1 MAPVRTKVLSIIV
14 LQLGL
19 SAAIGWLVRQ
29 AGAPLGA
36 PVVVLAF
43 VAAFAAVSTFS
54 VRLEFRS
61 QQVTFTLAEAVFA
74 VSLFV
79 VGPVGAAVAG
89 GIGELIVWLLRP
101 VRPLKVAF
109 NVSNQLCAMV
119 VGGTVFWLFHAG
131 SPEHVG
137 GWLAALAA
145 TLCYS
150 LFNLAGLAGVLSAT
164 EGRRFPTIFL
174 QFALTGSAVA
184 LTSGPLGLIGLT
196 LFRHDPFAPLL
207 LAPLCV
213 AVAFNNRHATA
224 QRDEHLRFERLYG
237 AGFRTA
243 RLVSFDDAVTAVATE
258 AQALLTGSGA
268 ICISESATGGWI
280 AVQVDASGAR
290 PAEPSLVRGLL
301 AIAYG
306 RDCTEI
312 AVDALPPEVR
322 VQLVG
327 AATITLASSSDGSPA
342 PVVLGVLRTPVS
354 GEDTPESRIQTLSAF
369 MTHAT
374 MAVGNARLLGEVEE
388 ALRQQ
393 VDLNRQKGDFVAA
406 VSHELRTPLTAM
418 LGSVGT
424 MMRLEERLDA
434 DGRHKMLVMAKDQ
447 GMRLKRLIEELL
459 TVAAAEHA
467 GMDVRHELVDVRRLL
482 VDVRTNLQSTTAA
495 RVVVESDTVE
505 GVVSDRL
512 KLQQILLNLVENAG
526 KYAPDGPI
534 EVVVAESGGRTTF
547 AVRDHGAGIPVAD
560 RGRVFERFVQLDQSS
575 TRRNGGTGLGLYLCR
590 QLAEA
595 LGGRLD
601 LGDAEGS
608 GCVFTVTLPTGDV
621 TAARAAAAMR
631 QAAPGRVV
639 KESIAMSRPLEG
651 ARG

>member
-1 MAPVRTKVLSIIV
+1 VRTKVLSIIV

-19 SAAIGWLVRQ
+19 SAATGWLVRH
-29 AGAPLGA
+29 AGAPVGA
-36 PVVVLAF
+36 PVAVLAF
-43 VAAFAAVSTFS
+43 IAAFAVVASFS

-74 VSLFV
+74 VALFV
-79 VGPVGAAVAG
+79 VGPVGAALAG
-89 GIGELIVWLLRP
+89 AVGEAVVWVTHR

-109 NVSNQLCAMV
+109 NVTNQLCAML
-119 VGGTVFWLFHAG
+119 VGGALFWLLEPGFSEDLDG
-131 SPEHVG
+131 L
-137 GWLAALAA
+137 LAALAA

-164 EGRRFPTIFL
+164 EGRRFPTMFL
-174 QFALTGSAVA
+174 HFALTGSAVA

-196 LFRHDPFAPLL
+196 LFRHDVFAPLL

-213 AVAFNNRHATA
+213 AIAFNNRHATA
-224 QRDEHLRFERLYG
+224 QRDEHLRFERLYD

-243 RLVSFDDAVTAVATE
+243 RLTSFDAAVTTVAAE
-258 AQALLTGSGA
+258 ARALLTGSGA
-268 ICISESATGGWI
+268 ICISESATRGWI
-280 AVQVDASGAR
+280 AVRIDDRGAVE
-290 PAEPSLVRGLL
+290 AEPTLVRGLL

-306 RDCTEI
+306 RPCAEL
-312 AVDALPPEVR
+312 AVDELPPEIR
-322 VQLVG
+322 SQLAG
-327 AATITLASSSDGSPA
+327 AATITMASSSDGSPA
-342 PVVLGVLRTPVS
+342 PVVIGVLRTAVS

-424 MMRLEERLDA
+424 MLRLEERLDG
-434 DGRHKMLVMAKDQ
+434 DGRRKMLVMAKDQ
-447 GMRLKRLIEELL
+447 GTRLKRLIEELL
-459 TVAAAEHA
+459 TVAAAEHT

-482 VDVRTNLQSTTAA
+482 VDVRNDLQSTTAG
-495 RVVVESDTVE
+495 RVVVEAEDIE
-505 GVVSDRL
+505 ALVSDRL

-534 EVVVAESGGRTTF
+534 EVMTSESGGRTTF
-547 AVRDHGAGIPVAD
+547 AVRDHGPGIPLVD

-601 LGDAEGS
+601 LGEAEGG
-608 GCVFTVTLPTGDV
+608 GCMFTLTVPTGDV
-621 TAARAAAAMR
+621 AAARAAATMR
-631 QAAPGRVV
+631 RVAPRAPFAGT
-639 KESIAMSRPLEG
+639 PTLEG
-651 ARG
+651 ASR